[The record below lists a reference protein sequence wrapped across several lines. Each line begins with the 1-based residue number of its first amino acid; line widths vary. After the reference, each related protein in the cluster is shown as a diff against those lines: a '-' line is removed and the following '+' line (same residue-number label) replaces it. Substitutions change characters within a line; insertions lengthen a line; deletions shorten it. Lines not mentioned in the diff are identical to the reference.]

1 MTEPI
6 RIVAL
11 AAGLSTPSSTRM
23 LADQLSRAARLEL
36 ERAGAVVDVQT
47 VELRELAHDITDAML
62 TRFTGERLGVV
73 VESIRTADAVI
84 AVTPV
89 FNVGPSGLFK
99 SFFDAMDI
107 EIWKDKPVLLGAT
120 AGTPRHSLAIDYAIR
135 PMFAYLKS
143 QIVPT
148 SVFAASADFGADTE
162 GQADALPLSSRIR
175 RAAAELAMML
185 RTAGAAA
192 EAEAQA
198 GGDTATTADGSP
210 AESGTAGSELDA
222 EFANF
227 VPMGQLL
234 GRD

>member
-36 ERAGAVVDVQT
+36 ERTGAVVDVQT

-185 RTAGAAA
+185 RTTGAAA
-192 EAEAQA
+192 EAEAQS

-210 AESGTAGSELDA
+210 AESGTASSKLDA

>member
-11 AAGLSTPSSTRM
+11 TAGLSTPSSTRM

-192 EAEAQA
+192 EAEAQS